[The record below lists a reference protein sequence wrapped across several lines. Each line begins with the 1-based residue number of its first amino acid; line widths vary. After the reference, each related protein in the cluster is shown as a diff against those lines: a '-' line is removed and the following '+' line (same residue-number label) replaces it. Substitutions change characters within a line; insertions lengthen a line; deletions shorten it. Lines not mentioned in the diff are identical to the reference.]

1 MKKILPLLAAVLL
14 ASCGKNVVLDELHT
28 FEDSR
33 WHMDSV
39 VTVVAGSPSNR
50 KTPVF
55 MSMYIRHS
63 TDYPYNNLFFLEAL
77 KALKGIEYTD
87 TVNVALADPLGVWN
101 GSGMSNLK
109 TLEIPIGQGAVRFR
123 DDERYT
129 LKITTRHARYRIIW
143 HSRCRGPIRAGSK
156 LPNSVLRSF

>member
-39 VTVVAGSPSNR
+39 VTVVWEPEQSED
-50 KTPVF
+50 PVF

-63 TDYPYNNLFFLEAL
+63 TEYPYNNLFLFRSIESTQ
-77 KALKGIEYTD
+77 GVEYTD

-129 LKITTRHARYRIIW
+129 LKITQGMRDT
-143 HSRCRGPIRAGSK
+143 
-156 LPNSVLRSF
+156 VLFGIQDVGVQFEQVKSAE

>member
-33 WHMDSV
+33 WHMDSA
-39 VTVVAGSPSNR
+39 VTVVWEPEQSED
-50 KTPVF
+50 PVF

-63 TDYPYNNLFFLEAL
+63 TEYAYNNLFLFRSIESTQ
-77 KALKGIEYTD
+77 GVEYTD

-109 TLEIPIGQGAVRFR
+109 MLEIPIGKGAVRFR

-129 LKITTRHARYRIIW
+129 LKIIQGMRDT
-143 HSRCRGPIRAGSK
+143 
-156 LPNSVLRSF
+156 VLYGIQDVGVQFEQVKAAD

>member
-1 MKKILPLLAAVLL
+1 MKKTLPLLAVVLL
-14 ASCGKNVVLDELHT
+14 ASCGKNVVLDELHS
-28 FEDSR
+28 FKDSR

-39 VTVVAGSPSNR
+39 VTVVWEPEQSED
-50 KTPVF
+50 PVF

-63 TDYPYNNLFFLEAL
+63 TEYPYNNLFLFRSIESTQ
-77 KALKGIEYTD
+77 GVEYTD

-129 LKITTRHARYRIIW
+129 LKITQGMRDT
-143 HSRCRGPIRAGSK
+143 
-156 LPNSVLRSF
+156 VLYGIQDVGVQFEQVKSAEK

>member
-1 MKKILPLLAAVLL
+1 MKKILSLLAAVLL

-39 VTVVAGSPSNR
+39 VTVVWEPEQSED
-50 KTPVF
+50 PVF

-63 TDYPYNNLFFLEAL
+63 TEYQYNNLFLFRSIESTQ
-77 KALKGIEYTD
+77 GVEYTD

-129 LKITTRHARYRIIW
+129 LKITQGMRDT
-143 HSRCRGPIRAGSK
+143 
-156 LPNSVLRSF
+156 VLYGIQDVGVQFEQVKSAE

>member
-1 MKKILPLLAAVLL
+1 MKKILPLLAVVLL
-14 ASCGKNVVLDELHT
+14 ASCGKNVVLDELHS
-28 FEDSR
+28 FKDSR

-39 VTVVAGSPSNR
+39 ITVVWEPEQSED
-50 KTPVF
+50 PVF

-63 TDYPYNNLFFLEAL
+63 TEYPYNNLFLFRSIESTQ
-77 KALKGIEYTD
+77 GVEYTD

-129 LKITTRHARYRIIW
+129 LKITQGMRDT
-143 HSRCRGPIRAGSK
+143 
-156 LPNSVLRSF
+156 VLYGIQDVGVQFEQVKSAD

>member
-39 VTVVAGSPSNR
+39 VTVVWEPEQSED
-50 KTPVF
+50 PVF

-63 TDYPYNNLFFLEAL
+63 TEYTYNNLFLFRSIESTQ
-77 KALKGIEYTD
+77 GVEYTD

-129 LKITTRHARYRIIW
+129 LKITQGMRDT
-143 HSRCRGPIRAGSK
+143 
-156 LPNSVLRSF
+156 VLYGIQDVGVQFEQVKAVD

>member
-1 MKKILPLLAAVLL
+1 MKKILPLLAVVLL
-14 ASCGKNVVLDELHT
+14 ASCGKNVVLDELHS

-39 VTVVAGSPSNR
+39 VTVVWEPEQSED
-50 KTPVF
+50 PVF

-63 TDYPYNNLFFLEAL
+63 TEYPYNNLFLFRSIESTQ
-77 KALKGIEYTD
+77 GVEYTD
-87 TVNVALADPLGVWN
+87 TVNVALANPLGVWN

-129 LKITTRHARYRIIW
+129 LKITQGMRDT
-143 HSRCRGPIRAGSK
+143 
-156 LPNSVLRSF
+156 VLYGIQDVGVQFEQVKAAD

>member
-1 MKKILPLLAAVLL
+1 MKKILPLLALVLL
-14 ASCGKNVVLDELHT
+14 ASCGKNVVLDELHS
-28 FEDSR
+28 FKDSR

-39 VTVVAGSPSNR
+39 VTVVWEPEQSED
-50 KTPVF
+50 PVF

-63 TDYPYNNLFFLEAL
+63 TEYPYNNLFLFRSIESTQ
-77 KALKGIEYTD
+77 GVEYTD

-101 GSGMSNLK
+101 GTGMSNLK

-129 LKITTRHARYRIIW
+129 LKITQGMRDT
-143 HSRCRGPIRAGSK
+143 
-156 LPNSVLRSF
+156 VLYGIQDVGVQFEQVESAE

>member
-1 MKKILPLLAAVLL
+1 MKKILPLLAVVLL
-14 ASCGKNVVLDELHT
+14 ASCGKNVVLDELDS
-28 FEDSR
+28 FKDSR

-39 VTVVAGSPSNR
+39 VTVVWEPEQSED
-50 KTPVF
+50 PVF

-63 TDYPYNNLFFLEAL
+63 TEYPYNNLFLFRSIESTQ
-77 KALKGIEYTD
+77 GVEYTD

-129 LKITTRHARYRIIW
+129 LKITQGMRDT
-143 HSRCRGPIRAGSK
+143 
-156 LPNSVLRSF
+156 VLYGIQDVGVQFEQVKSAE

>member
-1 MKKILPLLAAVLL
+1 MKKILPLLTAVLL

-39 VTVVAGSPSNR
+39 VTVVWEPEQSED
-50 KTPVF
+50 PVF

-63 TDYPYNNLFFLEAL
+63 TEYPYNNLFLFRSIESTQ
-77 KALKGIEYTD
+77 GVEYTD

-129 LKITTRHARYRIIW
+129 LKITQGMRDT
-143 HSRCRGPIRAGSK
+143 
-156 LPNSVLRSF
+156 VLYGIQDVGVQFEQVKAAEE

>member
-14 ASCGKNVVLDELHT
+14 ASCGKNVVLDELQT

-33 WHMDSV
+33 WNMDSG
-39 VTVVAGSPSNR
+39 VTVVWEPEQSED
-50 KTPVF
+50 PVF

-63 TDYPYNNLFFLEAL
+63 TEYPYNNLFLFRSIESTQ
-77 KALKGIEYTD
+77 GVEYTD

-129 LKITTRHARYRIIW
+129 LKITQGMRDTMLYGIQDVGVQFEQVKA
-143 HSRCRGPIRAGSK
+143 AD
-156 LPNSVLRSF
+156 

>member
-1 MKKILPLLAAVLL
+1 MKKIVPLLAAVLL
-14 ASCGKNVVLDELHT
+14 ASCGKNVVLDELHS

-39 VTVVAGSPSNR
+39 VTVVWEPEQSED
-50 KTPVF
+50 PVF

-63 TDYPYNNLFFLEAL
+63 TEYPYNNLFLFRSIESTQ
-77 KALKGIEYTD
+77 GVEYTD

-129 LKITTRHARYRIIW
+129 LKITQGMRDT
-143 HSRCRGPIRAGSK
+143 
-156 LPNSVLRSF
+156 VLYGIQDVGVQFEQVKAAEE

>member
-1 MKKILPLLAAVLL
+1 MKKILPLLALVLL
-14 ASCGKNVVLDELHT
+14 ASCGKNVVLDELHS
-28 FEDSR
+28 FKDSR

-39 VTVVAGSPSNR
+39 VTVVWEPEQSED
-50 KTPVF
+50 PVF

-63 TDYPYNNLFFLEAL
+63 TEYPYNNLFLFRSIESTQ
-77 KALKGIEYTD
+77 GVEYTD

-129 LKITTRHARYRIIW
+129 LKITQGMRDT
-143 HSRCRGPIRAGSK
+143 
-156 LPNSVLRSF
+156 VLYGIQDVGVQFEQVKSAE

>member
-1 MKKILPLLAAVLL
+1 MKKILPLLALVLL
-14 ASCGKNVVLDELHT
+14 ASCGKNVVLDELHS
-28 FEDSR
+28 FKDSR

-39 VTVVAGSPSNR
+39 VTVVWEPEQSED
-50 KTPVF
+50 PVF

-63 TDYPYNNLFFLEAL
+63 TEYPYNNLFLFRSIESTQ
-77 KALKGIEYTD
+77 GVEYTA

-129 LKITTRHARYRIIW
+129 LKITQGMRDT
-143 HSRCRGPIRAGSK
+143 
-156 LPNSVLRSF
+156 VLYGIQDVGVQLEQVKSAEK

>member
-39 VTVVAGSPSNR
+39 VTVVWEPEQSED
-50 KTPVF
+50 PVF

-63 TDYPYNNLFFLEAL
+63 TEYPYNNLFLFRSIESTQ
-77 KALKGIEYTD
+77 GVEYTD

-129 LKITTRHARYRIIW
+129 LKITQGMRDT
-143 HSRCRGPIRAGSK
+143 
-156 LPNSVLRSF
+156 VLYGIQDVGVQFEQVKSAEK

>member
-14 ASCGKNVVLDELHT
+14 ASCGKNVVLDELHS

-33 WHMDSV
+33 WHMDTV
-39 VTVVAGSPSNR
+39 VTVVWEPEQSED
-50 KTPVF
+50 PVF

-63 TDYPYNNLFFLEAL
+63 TEYPYNNLFLFRSIESTQ
-77 KALKGIEYTD
+77 GVEYTD

-129 LKITTRHARYRIIW
+129 LKITQGMRDTVLYGIQDV
-143 HSRCRGPIRAGSK
+143 GVQFEQVV
-156 LPNSVLRSF
+156 NSELE

>member
-1 MKKILPLLAAVLL
+1 MKKILPLLAVVLL

-28 FEDSR
+28 FGDSR

-39 VTVVAGSPSNR
+39 VTVVWEPEKSED
-50 KTPVF
+50 PVL

-63 TDYPYNNLFFLEAL
+63 TEYPYNNLFLFRSIESTQ
-77 KALKGIEYTD
+77 GVEYTD

-129 LKITTRHARYRIIW
+129 LKITQGMRDT
-143 HSRCRGPIRAGSK
+143 
-156 LPNSVLRSF
+156 VLYGIQDVGVQFEQVKAAEE

>member
-14 ASCGKNVVLDELHT
+14 ASCGKNVVLDGLHT

-39 VTVVAGSPSNR
+39 VTVVWEPEQSED
-50 KTPVF
+50 PVF

-63 TDYPYNNLFFLEAL
+63 TEYPYNNLFLFRSIESTQ
-77 KALKGIEYTD
+77 GVEYTD

-129 LKITTRHARYRIIW
+129 LKITQGMRDT
-143 HSRCRGPIRAGSK
+143 
-156 LPNSVLRSF
+156 VLYGIQDVGVQFEQVKAAD

>member
-39 VTVVAGSPSNR
+39 VTVVWEPEQSED
-50 KTPVF
+50 PVF

-63 TDYPYNNLFFLEAL
+63 TEYPYNNLFLFRS
-77 KALKGIEYTD
+77 IESTQGVEYMD

-129 LKITTRHARYRIIW
+129 LKITQGMRDT
-143 HSRCRGPIRAGSK
+143 
-156 LPNSVLRSF
+156 VLYGIQDVGVQFEQVKAAEE

>member
-39 VTVVAGSPSNR
+39 VTVVWEPEQSED
-50 KTPVF
+50 PVF

-63 TDYPYNNLFFLEAL
+63 TEYPYNNLFLFRSIESTQ
-77 KALKGIEYTD
+77 GVEYTD

-129 LKITTRHARYRIIW
+129 LKITQGMRDT
-143 HSRCRGPIRAGSK
+143 
-156 LPNSVLRSF
+156 VLYGIQDVGVQFEQVKPAD

>member
-1 MKKILPLLAAVLL
+1 MKKILPLLAVVLL
-14 ASCGKNVVLDELHT
+14 ASCGKNVVLDELHS
-28 FEDSR
+28 FKDSR

-39 VTVVAGSPSNR
+39 VTVVWEPEQSED
-50 KTPVF
+50 PVF

-63 TDYPYNNLFFLEAL
+63 TEYPYNNLFLFRSIESTQ
-77 KALKGIEYTD
+77 GVEYTD

-129 LKITTRHARYRIIW
+129 LKITQGMRDT
-143 HSRCRGPIRAGSK
+143 
-156 LPNSVLRSF
+156 VLYGIQDVGVQFEQVKAAD

>member
-1 MKKILPLLAAVLL
+1 MKKILPLLAVVLL

-39 VTVVAGSPSNR
+39 VTVVWEPEQSED
-50 KTPVF
+50 PVF

-63 TDYPYNNLFFLEAL
+63 TEYPYNNLFLFRSIESTQ
-77 KALKGIEYTD
+77 GVEYTD

-129 LKITTRHARYRIIW
+129 LKITQGMRDT
-143 HSRCRGPIRAGSK
+143 
-156 LPNSVLRSF
+156 VLYGIQDVGVQFEQVKAAD

>member
-39 VTVVAGSPSNR
+39 VTVVWEPEQSED
-50 KTPVF
+50 PVF

-63 TDYPYNNLFFLEAL
+63 TEYPYNNLFLFRSIESTQ
-77 KALKGIEYTD
+77 GVEYTD

-101 GSGMSNLK
+101 GTGMSNLK

-129 LKITTRHARYRIIW
+129 LKITQGMRDT
-143 HSRCRGPIRAGSK
+143 
-156 LPNSVLRSF
+156 VLYGIQDVGVQFEQVKSAE

>member
-1 MKKILPLLAAVLL
+1 MKKTLPLLAVVLL
-14 ASCGKNVVLDELHT
+14 ASCGKNVVLDELHS
-28 FEDSR
+28 FKDSR

-39 VTVVAGSPSNR
+39 VTVVWEPEQSED
-50 KTPVF
+50 PVF

-63 TDYPYNNLFFLEAL
+63 TEYPYNNLFLFRSIESTQ
-77 KALKGIEYTD
+77 GVEYTD

-129 LKITTRHARYRIIW
+129 LKITQGMRDT
-143 HSRCRGPIRAGSK
+143 
-156 LPNSVLRSF
+156 VLFGIQDVGVQFEQIKSAEK

>member
-1 MKKILPLLAAVLL
+1 MKKILPLLAVVLL
-14 ASCGKNVVLDELHT
+14 ASCGKNVVLDELHS
-28 FEDSR
+28 FKDSR

-39 VTVVAGSPSNR
+39 VTVVWEPEQSED
-50 KTPVF
+50 PVF

-63 TDYPYNNLFFLEAL
+63 TEYPYNNLFLFRSIESTQ
-77 KALKGIEYTD
+77 GVEYTD

-129 LKITTRHARYRIIW
+129 LKITQGMRDT
-143 HSRCRGPIRAGSK
+143 
-156 LPNSVLRSF
+156 VLYGIQDVGVQFEQVKSAEK

>member
-1 MKKILPLLAAVLL
+1 MKKILPLLALVLL
-14 ASCGKNVVLDELHT
+14 ASCGKNVVLDELHS
-28 FEDSR
+28 FKDSR

-39 VTVVAGSPSNR
+39 ITVVWEPEQSED
-50 KTPVF
+50 PVF

-63 TDYPYNNLFFLEAL
+63 TEYPYNNLFLFRSIESTQ
-77 KALKGIEYTD
+77 GVEYTD

-101 GSGMSNLK
+101 GTGMSNLK

-129 LKITTRHARYRIIW
+129 LKITQGMRDT
-143 HSRCRGPIRAGSK
+143 
-156 LPNSVLRSF
+156 VLYGIQDVGVQFEQVKSAEK

>member
-1 MKKILPLLAAVLL
+1 MKKILPLLAVVLL
-14 ASCGKNVVLDELHT
+14 ASCGKNVVLDELHS
-28 FEDSR
+28 FKDSR

-39 VTVVAGSPSNR
+39 VTVVWEPEQSED
-50 KTPVF
+50 PVF

-63 TDYPYNNLFFLEAL
+63 TEYPYNNLFLFRSIESTQ
-77 KALKGIEYTD
+77 GVEYTD

-129 LKITTRHARYRIIW
+129 LKITQGMRDT
-143 HSRCRGPIRAGSK
+143 
-156 LPNSVLRSF
+156 VLYGIQDVGVQFEQVKSAE

>member
-1 MKKILPLLAAVLL
+1 MKKILPLLAVVLL

-28 FEDSR
+28 FGDSR

-39 VTVVAGSPSNR
+39 VTVVWEPKQSED
-50 KTPVF
+50 PVF

-63 TDYPYNNLFFLEAL
+63 TEYPYNNLFLFRSIESTQ
-77 KALKGIEYTD
+77 GVEYTD

-129 LKITTRHARYRIIW
+129 LKITQGMRDT
-143 HSRCRGPIRAGSK
+143 
-156 LPNSVLRSF
+156 VLYGIQDVGVQFEQVKAAD

>member
-1 MKKILPLLAAVLL
+1 MKKILPLLAVVLL
-14 ASCGKNVVLDELHT
+14 VSCGKNVVLDELHT
-28 FEDSR
+28 FGDSR

-39 VTVVAGSPSNR
+39 VTVVWEPEQSED
-50 KTPVF
+50 PVF

-63 TDYPYNNLFFLEAL
+63 TEYPYNNLFLFRS
-77 KALKGIEYTD
+77 IESTQGVEYMD

-129 LKITTRHARYRIIW
+129 LKITQGMRDT
-143 HSRCRGPIRAGSK
+143 
-156 LPNSVLRSF
+156 VLYGIQDVGVQFEQVKAAEE

>member
-39 VTVVAGSPSNR
+39 VTVVWEPEQSED
-50 KTPVF
+50 PVF

-63 TDYPYNNLFFLEAL
+63 TEYPYNNLFLFRS
-77 KALKGIEYTD
+77 IESTQGVEYMD

-129 LKITTRHARYRIIW
+129 LKITQGMRDT
-143 HSRCRGPIRAGSK
+143 
-156 LPNSVLRSF
+156 VLYGIQDVGVQFEQVKTAEK

>member
-1 MKKILPLLAAVLL
+1 MKKILPLLAVVLL
-14 ASCGKNVVLDELHT
+14 ASCGKNVVLDELHS
-28 FEDSR
+28 FKDSR

-39 VTVVAGSPSNR
+39 VTVVWEPEQSED
-50 KTPVF
+50 PVF

-63 TDYPYNNLFFLEAL
+63 TEYPYNNLFLFRSIESTQ
-77 KALKGIEYTD
+77 GVEYTD

-101 GSGMSNLK
+101 GTGMSNLK

-129 LKITTRHARYRIIW
+129 LKITQGMRDT
-143 HSRCRGPIRAGSK
+143 
-156 LPNSVLRSF
+156 VLYGIQDVGVQFEQVKAAD

>member
-39 VTVVAGSPSNR
+39 VTVVWEPEQSED
-50 KTPVF
+50 PVF

-63 TDYPYNNLFFLEAL
+63 TEYPYNNLFLFRSIESTQ
-77 KALKGIEYTD
+77 GVEYTD

-101 GSGMSNLK
+101 GTGMSNLK

-129 LKITTRHARYRIIW
+129 LKITQGMRDTVLYGIQDVGVQFEQVR
-143 HSRCRGPIRAGSK
+143 SK
-156 LPNSVLRSF
+156 ETE

>member
-1 MKKILPLLAAVLL
+1 MKKILPLLAVVLL
-14 ASCGKNVVLDELHT
+14 ASCGKNVVLDELHS

-39 VTVVAGSPSNR
+39 VTVVWEPEQSED
-50 KTPVF
+50 PVF

-63 TDYPYNNLFFLEAL
+63 TEYPYNNLFLFRSIESTQ
-77 KALKGIEYTD
+77 GVEYTD

-129 LKITTRHARYRIIW
+129 LKITQGMRDT
-143 HSRCRGPIRAGSK
+143 
-156 LPNSVLRSF
+156 VLYGIQDVGVQFEQVKAAD